1 MTKHEKH
8 NKQEENT
15 EQKLP
20 EVPPIEN
27 NDGLKE
33 ELEKTKDLLLR
44 KAAEFE
50 NYKRRTENDLSNY
63 IKYASESVIKKLLP
77 VLDDFK
83 RASES
88 VNKGETNDFET
99 LREGFNLIFEKFN
112 SVLESEGLKEIDIEG
127 KPFDVDLC
135 DALLQVTRS
144 DVPPHTV
151 TKVVEQGYF
160 LKDKVLRHAKVLV
173 SAEPEGNTQI
183 NNSEE

>member
-1 MTKHEKH
+1 
-8 NKQEENT
+8 
-15 EQKLP
+15 
-20 EVPPIEN
+20 
-27 NDGLKE
+27 
-33 ELEKTKDLLLR
+33 
-44 KAAEFE
+44 
-50 NYKRRTENDLSNY
+50 
-63 IKYASESVIKKLLP
+63 